1 MVPAGKRPGASTAT
15 AREVRSRRGPRG
27 AGADGDDHTLLLQ
40 LGRLTLQNARDIRAH
55 AAALQHVAL
64 ISSEH
69 SIAKAMNAKGQ
80 QYAAERAS
88 GSEAT
93 LLGAPHHHVWAAMI
107 LEM

>member
-1 MVPAGKRPGASTAT
+1 M
-15 AREVRSRRGPRG
+15 
-27 AGADGDDHTLLLQ
+27 
-40 LGRLTLQNARDIRAH
+40 RDIRAH

-64 ISSEH
+64 ISSEY

-80 QYAAERAS
+80 LYAAERAS

-107 LEM
+107 LEMVKFLHSSKAAFLSAAGSPPSEGAC